1 MNTDPIFEIKTEQE
15 DNNYGRFVISP
26 LLAGYG
32 MTLGTALRRVLL
44 TSLPGAAITAVSIE
58 GVKHQFST
66 LKGMGEDMLDF
77 CLNLKKVAVSYS
89 GTDPVKATI
98 SAKGPG
104 EVKASDIKLPTG
116 ASVVNPDLVIAHL
129 AQGAKLS
136 AELTIES
143 GVGYVLAEEHEQTE
157 IGYIHL
163 DANYSPVVRVTPKV
177 EETRVGRVTNYDKLT
192 LEVWTNGAVSPSEA
206 LKESAKILSKYLSH
220 LLDPVVKPQSQA
232 VAAPQSASL
241 NSSVGKLS
249 VEELGL
255 PTRVANALIKSGY
268 ETVEK
273 LIAAPRS
280 SLLTVRNVGEK
291 SLDMINELL
300 AEKGVRLSDA

>member
-15 DNNYGRFVISP
+15 DSNYGRFVISP

-32 MTLGTALRRVLL
+32 MTLATAIRRVLL
-44 TSLPGAAITAVSIE
+44 TSLPGASITAVSIE
-58 GVKHQFST
+58 GVKHQFTT
-66 LKGMGEDMLDF
+66 LKGVGEDMLDF
-77 CLNLKKVAVSYS
+77 CLNLKRVAVSYN

-104 EVKASDIKLPTG
+104 EVKAGDIKLPTG
-116 ASVVNPDLVIAHL
+116 VTVVNPDMVIAHL

-136 AELTIES
+136 AEITIEG
-143 GVGYVLAEEHEQTE
+143 GVGYVMAEEHEQTE

-177 EETRVGRVTNYDKLT
+177 EETRVGRLTNYDKLT
-192 LEVWTNGAVSPSEA
+192 LEIWTNGSMSPSDA
-206 LKESAKILSKYLSH
+206 LKEAARILSKYLAH
-220 LLDPVVKPQSQA
+220 LLDPVVKPQAQASVSQA
-232 VAAPQSASL
+232 QA
-241 NSSVGKLS
+241 NSNSGVGKLS

-273 LIAAPRS
+273 LIAAPRAN
-280 SLLTVRNVGEK
+280 LLSVRNVGDK

>member
-1 MNTDPIFEIKTEQE
+1 MNTEPIFEFKTEQE
-15 DNNYGRFVISP
+15 DNSYGKFVISP

-32 MTLGTALRRVLL
+32 QTLGTSLRRVLL
-44 TSLPGAAITAVSIE
+44 TSLPGAAITAVTIE

-66 LKGMGEDMLDF
+66 LKGVGEDMLDF
-77 CLNLKKVAVSYS
+77 CLNLKKVAVSYK
-89 GTDPVKATI
+89 GTDPVKATL

-104 EVKASDIKLPTG
+104 EVKAGDIKVPTG
-116 ASVVNPDLVIAHL
+116 VTIANPEMVIAHL
-129 AQGAKLS
+129 AQGGKIEAT
-136 AELTIES
+136 LTIES
-143 GVGYVLAEEHEQTE
+143 GVGYQLAEEREQTE

-192 LEVWTNGAVSPSEA
+192 LEVWTNGSVKPSEA
-206 LKESAKILSKYLSH
+206 IKEAASVLSTYLSH
-220 LLDPVVKPQSQA
+220 LISPTHKPVVAQPT
-232 VAAPQSASL
+232 AAPSSSAG
-241 NSSVGKLS
+241 VGKLS

-273 LIAAPRS
+273 LIAAPRAD
-280 SLLTVRNVGEK
+280 LLSVRNVGDK